1 MSQSLLLLPRQPN
14 NDEIRVNVNLSNN
27 QCVIS
32 SFGFDLFYDTSMF
45 TYLGIDG
52 QNTLTAD
59 WSMLDGNEIGTGQVR
74 IGGYSGTGP
83 K

>member
-1 MSQSLLLLPRQPN
+1 
-14 NDEIRVNVNLSNN
+14 
-27 QCVIS
+27 
-32 SFGFDLFYDTSMF
+32 MF